1 MEEWIIYQ
9 FLDQRILKRL
19 LEIVTLNEG
28 NREIEKENVRECKD
42 KWLRR
47 MRALVS

>member
-1 MEEWIIYQ
+1 MEKWIIYQ

-42 KWLRR
+42 K
-47 MRALVS
+47 